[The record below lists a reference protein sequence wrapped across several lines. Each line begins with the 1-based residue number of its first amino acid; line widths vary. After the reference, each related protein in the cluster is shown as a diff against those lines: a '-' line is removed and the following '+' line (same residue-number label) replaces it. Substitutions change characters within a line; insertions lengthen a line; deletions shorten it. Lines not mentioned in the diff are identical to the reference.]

1 MSKNAI
7 LLTLLLAGT
16 ASAASTCE
24 ELRTQIEAKIRA
36 NGVAGFSVSVVD
48 AGASAP
54 GRVVGSC
61 DRGARKIV
69 YVQHRPAGAGP
80 SGDAA
85 QERPNAPGK
94 REPAPMLTEC
104 ADGTVKVNGDCRK

>member
-1 MSKNAI
+1 MSKHAI

-36 NGVAGFSVSVVD
+36 NGVASFSVGVVD

-69 YVQHRPAGAGP
+69 YVQHPPAGSGTP
-80 SGDAA
+80 GDATPG
-85 QERPNAPGK
+85 RP
-94 REPAPMLTEC
+94 PAPEKRDPVPILTEC

>member
-1 MSKNAI
+1 MSKNTI
-7 LLTLLLAGT
+7 LVAMLLASS

-36 NGVAGFSVSVVD
+36 NGVTAFSVSVVE

-54 GRVVGSC
+54 GSVVGTC

-85 QERPNAPGK
+85 QDRPNAPAK
-94 REPAPMLTEC
+94 REPVPILTEC

>member
-1 MSKNAI
+1 MSKNTI
-7 LLTLLLAGT
+7 LVAMLLASS
-16 ASAASTCE
+16 ASAAGTCE

-36 NGVAGFSVSVVD
+36 NGVAAFSVSVVD

-69 YVQHRPAGAGP
+69 YVQHRPAG
-80 SGDAA
+80 DAA
-85 QERPNAPGK
+85 QDRPNAPGK
-94 REPAPMLTEC
+94 REPVPILTEC